1 MVSRTFSFAGRL
13 SIGTLTLSPS
23 RPVAAL
29 LSRRPIMRITPT
41 WCARRLALLAGCLDS
56 GSGLGLVVLPAT
68 VLPTMGL
75 PVPGAEALAFVRF
88 VGAFV
93 AAVGASYLWALCRP
107 GDRLR
112 VVLGATVWFRL
123 AVGTYSLVAVGTGW
137 LAAGWL
143 TVTAADYGLV
153 IAQLWLLAKGA
164 ECDPEHARPQLPPKK
179 SDAS

>member
-1 MVSRTFSFAGRL
+1 MRL
-13 SIGTLTLSPS
+13 N
-23 RPVAAL
+23 
-29 LSRRPIMRITPT
+29 PT
-41 WCARRLALLAGCLDS
+41 WCARRLALLAGGLDFC
-56 GSGLGLVVLPAT
+56 SGLGFVALPAAVLPA
-68 VLPTMGL
+68 MGL

-107 GDRLR
+107 GERLR

-123 AVGTYSLVAVGTGW
+123 AVGSYSLVAVGTGW
-137 LAAGWL
+137 LTAGWL

-164 ECDPEHARPQLPPKK
+164 ERDSEHARSQFPSHKI
-179 SDAS
+179 